1 MSFFNLY
8 NYLQMSIIKSVSIV
22 SFLVLLISCL
32 GFTEKKEIE
41 SKVAHMSKKEN
52 KVAYFAS
59 GCFWC
64 VEAVFESVIGVDEA
78 ISGYAGGHTLNPT
91 YQTIGTEKTGHAE
104 TVAVY
109 YNPKK
114 VSFKTLVTVFFGSHD
129 PTTKNGQHPDY
140 GTQYRSIAFY
150 STDSEK
156 KIIEAAITKLNQ
168 EIYSG
173 KIVTEITKHTKFYKA
188 EDYHQDYEK
197 RNPNQGYVKAVS
209 IPRLN
214 KFKNKFPELLKKEA
228 K

>member
-1 MSFFNLY
+1 MTIL
-8 NYLQMSIIKSVSIV
+8 KSVSVV

-32 GFTEKKEIE
+32 SFTEKKEVQP
-41 SKVAHMSKKEN
+41 KAAYMVKKET

-78 ISGYAGGHTLNPT
+78 ISGYAGGHTLKPT
-91 YQTIGTEKTGHAE
+91 YQTIGSGKTGHAE

-114 VSFKTLVTVFFGSHD
+114 VSFKTLVDVFFGSHN

-150 STDSEK
+150 STDNEK
-156 KIIEAAITKLNQ
+156 KIIEAIITKLNQ
-168 EIYSG
+168 EMYSG
-173 KIVTEITKHTKFYKA
+173 KIVTEITKHTKFFKA
-188 EDYHQDYEK
+188 EDYHQNYEK
-197 RNPNQGYVKAVS
+197 RNPNQGYVRAVS

-228 K
+228 Q

>member
-1 MSFFNLY
+1 MTILKSF
-8 NYLQMSIIKSVSIV
+8 SVV
-22 SFLVLLISCL
+22 SFLVLLVSCF
-32 GFTEKKEIE
+32 GFTEKKEIA
-41 SKVAHMSKKEN
+41 SKAPYLIKKETE
-52 KVAYFAS
+52 VAYFAS

-64 VEAVFESVIGVDEA
+64 VEAIFESIIGVDEA

-91 YQTIGTEKTGHAE
+91 YQTIGSGKTGHAE

-114 VSFKTLVTVFFGSHD
+114 VSFKTLVAVFFGSHD

-173 KIVTEITKHTKFYKA
+173 KIVTEITKHTKFFKA

-197 RNPNQGYVKAVS
+197 RNPNQGYVRAVS

-214 KFKNKFPELLKKEA
+214 KFKNKFPELLKKQA
-228 K
+228 Q

>member
-1 MSFFNLY
+1 
-8 NYLQMSIIKSVSIV
+8 
-22 SFLVLLISCL
+22 
-32 GFTEKKEIE
+32 
-41 SKVAHMSKKEN
+41 
-52 KVAYFAS
+52 
-59 GCFWC
+59 
-64 VEAVFESVIGVDEA
+64 
-78 ISGYAGGHTLNPT
+78 
-91 YQTIGTEKTGHAE
+91 
-104 TVAVY
+104 
-109 YNPKK
+109 
-114 VSFKTLVTVFFGSHD
+114 VFFGSHD